1 MAMNIIQK
9 DKKEIRW
16 IGLPTNA
23 KQDLEI
29 LESEKNERIE
39 RLIKKKGNL
48 EELLSQ
54 QASYKA
60 LIDRNSKPDY
70 ANIETKI
77 NLPFII
83 VNTRSSTVIEC
94 EVADDRSAYFFNFS
108 LPFEIHDDSEILK
121 RILVSLP
128 HSSQVTS
135 TSTSTTTTTTT
146 TSTTV
151 PPPSNTTNTTTTTSS
166 ASSNYTIC
174 NNNNDLLDINSENN
188 NNNNNGTNEHS
199 NIVDNIIE
207 DTT

>member
-23 KQDLEI
+23 KQDIEI
-29 LESEKNERIE
+29 LDNERNERIE
-39 RLIKKKGNL
+39 RLAKKKGNL

-54 QASYKA
+54 QSSYKS
-60 LIDRNSKPDY
+60 LVERNSKPEY
-70 ANIETKI
+70 SSIETKI

-83 VNTRSSTVIEC
+83 VNTRSNTVIEC

-121 RILVSLP
+121 RILASLP
-128 HSSQVTS
+128 PPTNNLLNTS
-135 TSTSTTTTTTT
+135 TTTSTTTTTTT
-146 TSTTV
+146 STNSDNIDN
-151 PPPSNTTNTTTTTSS
+151 SNGNT
-166 ASSNYTIC
+166 
-174 NNNNDLLDINSENN
+174 
-188 NNNNNGTNEHS
+188 EHS
-199 NIVDNIIE
+199 NIVDSLIE